1 MKHTTRTPLALAL
14 SVSLFVCLLLLAPSI
29 GPLGHIGV
37 STAMAQEAQKESQKK
52 SKKEKPSKPK
62 TRRSEV
68 LGKAAFRLI
77 EEAQELMAEDKY
89 DAAFAPLQQIID
101 GARFKPYEKAVAIQT
116 IGFVHAGKGD
126 YPATIAAFERA
137 IATGNLPQGIVLSLT
152 YNLAQLN
159 LVEEKPQKALVLL
172 GQWFDAQE
180 DEPGADPFALKA
192 QIHIIL
198 EDLRLAEQAIRKAL
212 SKAEEPKQQWA
223 RILLSVLLQEERYQE
238 ARPILEDAVERWP
251 GVKVFWQQLA
261 AIYYDAGEEKLGF
274 VAQRAMHVQ
283 GMLTSSQ
290 ELSSIAQLY
299 LYHDVPIKAAEILQ
313 TGLDGGAI
321 DKTEKNYE
329 LLAQSYMHAREW
341 GKSIAP
347 LTRAAEMSDKG
358 KFYAQ
363 LAQSYV
369 QDEEWRKAERAL
381 VKALNKGGLD
391 NAADSWLLLGIARF
405 RLEDFDDAIKAF
417 RKAGDDDDVA
427 KDAFRWIRSIE
438 RRLAAKRR
446 DEEEAKGARGDG

>member
-1 MKHTTRTPLALAL
+1 MKQKQSASLILAL
-14 SVSLFVCLLLLAPSI
+14 SVSLFVLAPAF
-29 GPLGHIGV
+29 GPLAQMSG
-37 STAMAQEAQKESQKK
+37 SAALAQEA
-52 SKKEKPSKPK
+52 KKEKPKKPK

-68 LGKAAFRLI
+68 LGKTAFRLI
-77 EEAQELMAEDKY
+77 EKAQELMAEDKY
-89 DAAFAPLQQIID
+89 DEAFAPLQQIID
-101 GARFKPYEKAVAIQT
+101 GTKFKPYEKAVAIQT

-126 YPATIAAFERA
+126 YPATIGAFERA
-137 IATGNLPQGIVLSLT
+137 IQTGDLPQGIVLSLT

-159 LVEEKPQKALVLL
+159 LADQKPKKALVLMQ
-172 GQWFDAQE
+172 QWFDAQDE
-180 DEPGADPFALKA
+180 EPGADPFALKA

-198 EDLRLAEQAIRKAL
+198 DELRLAEQAIRKAM
-212 SKAEEPKQQWA
+212 SKAEAPKQQWT

-251 GVKVFWQQLA
+251 GVKAFWQQLA
-261 AIYYDAGEEKLGF
+261 AIYYDAGDEKLGF
-274 VAQRAMHVQ
+274 VAQRAMHIQ
-283 GMLTSSQ
+283 GMLTSSE

-313 TGLDGGAI
+313 TGLDNGAI
-321 DKTEKNYE
+321 KKTEKNYE

-347 LTRAAEMSDKG
+347 LSRAAEMSDKG

-369 QDEEWRKAERAL
+369 QDEEWRKAEKAL
-381 VKALNKGGLD
+381 VQALKKGGLD
-391 NAADSWLLLGIARF
+391 NEADSWLLLGIARF
-405 RLEDFDDAIKAF
+405 RLEEFDDAIKAF

-446 DEEEAKGARGDG
+446 DAEQAKAAAGNG